1 MNKNFVKR
9 FGEAIKRTIKR
20 QREYGYAQDILKS
33 WNNKGIK
40 TLKQAK
46 TEEVSFN
53 NKLQKNYAQTQSKPV
68 KNVPDWTDEGKLI
81 RAGVD
86 TTGMAQNERYK
97 LAREMGLN

>member
-1 MNKNFVKR
+1 M
-9 FGEAIKRTIKR
+9 
-20 QREYGYAQDILKS
+20 
-33 WNNKGIK
+33 
-40 TLKQAK
+40 
-46 TEEVSFN
+46 
-53 NKLQKNYAQTQSKPV
+53 QKNYAQTQSKPV